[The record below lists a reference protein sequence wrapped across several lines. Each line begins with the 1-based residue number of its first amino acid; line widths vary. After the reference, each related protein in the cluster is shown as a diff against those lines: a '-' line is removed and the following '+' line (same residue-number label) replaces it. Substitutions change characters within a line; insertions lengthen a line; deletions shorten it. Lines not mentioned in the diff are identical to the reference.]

1 METARANAAPACTT
15 NAGIVTDILAPTKN
29 RECRSISSATT
40 STTYLNKL
48 QLRVSSL
55 TLMARATGDSGN
67 LFRCQTATIC
77 WNPQPPHPLYRS
89 LSDWGAFT
97 KWPSGDIANL
107 RPSNYSVAARIA
119 PCSQIAWFIF
129 YLMSGRTSFGLADP
143 VLNDSTR
150 TNRPESHKRAGAR
163 SILFAGQPYPKR
175 LSCADLRVL
184 FKFALGLIR
193 NDSLAALM
201 WS

>member
-1 METARANAAPACTT
+1 MACTT
-15 NAGIVTDILAPTKN
+15 
-29 RECRSISSATT
+29 
-40 STTYLNKL
+40 
-48 QLRVSSL
+48 
-55 TLMARATGDSGN
+55 GDSAN
-67 LFRCQTATIC
+67 LFLLGTDTCCLESPIC
-77 WNPQPPHPLYRS
+77 ASLLPQFLR
-89 LSDWGAFT
+89 DAFT
-97 KWPSGDIANL
+97 KRPSGDVANL

-129 YLMSGRTSFGLADP
+129 YLKSGRTAFGLIYP
-143 VLNDSTR
+143 VLNDSTL

-175 LSCADLRVL
+175 LSCADLRVQ

-193 NDSLAALM
+193 NDSLAAMM